1 MYSWSSTIKGYYLAG
16 NPEGVSLSITD
27 GSNNTITVTETN
39 ITEGSFAIDR
49 MSSLGGGIPFGT
61 VYSSQLNFS
70 LIKTSALAAFD
81 WQGAK
86 IDVTLKVWNGSSWST
101 AGNGGRFYVRKRKI
115 RASTIDIQAIGCMAK
130 MDKISNK
137 AGVAANN
144 CKLSD
149 IIGWVA
155 SDSGVTIQNPDFSTL
170 ANFGLGAFK
179 FPTGS
184 DMTDR
189 SLLAWTAALLGC
201 TVIETG
207 NSDTVKLIRKSG
219 STQTLDSSNLFSVD
233 NDEPV
238 TMTGVDG
245 YDSAGNKL
253 SQGVDGYKM
262 VIQGNAIYETAT
274 SVQSTLLSRLWTSL
288 GGFTA
293 TPFSAECLS
302 MPWVECADGIKY
314 TDLDGNDHY
323 SVVTH
328 INYKLNGRTTIE
340 CGMAEEDD
348 RNNALA
354 LAPFIER
361 SSVSTGMLRTDAIKS
376 TNYDYTS
383 GNFSNSGTFLNLADG
398 VFTSKNFAIDAN
410 GDAYIKGNVSASS
423 GNIGALNI
431 TSHGLSFDDNTN
443 GEITITDTDGL
454 YIERGNSYIKL
465 DKSYQSGV
473 RMDVGDL
480 SLGSMFKLN
489 PYAHRVDITD
499 YMGSIVLDGNGT
511 TLAGDVFLDDNNSSQ
526 YGDLVN
532 PLQDRLHTLE
542 TNRVSYTTTTPTAD
556 NNSGTLIIAI
566 LSSDPATHYNGYI
579 YIITS

>member
-27 GSNNTITVTETN
+27 GNSNTITVTETN
-39 ITEGSFAIDR
+39 ITEGSFTIDR

-101 AGNGGRFYVRKRKI
+101 AGDGGRFYVRKRKI
-115 RASTIDIQAIGCMAK
+115 RATTIDIQAIGCMAK

-155 SDSGVTIQNPDFSTL
+155 ADSGVTISNPDFSTL
-170 ANFGLGAFK
+170 ANFALGAFK

-219 STQTLDSSNLFSVD
+219 STQTLDPSNLFSVD

-302 MPWVECADGIKY
+302 MPWVECADGISY
-314 TDLDGNDHY
+314 TDLDGNVHT

-328 INYKLNGRTTIE
+328 ITYKLNGRTTIE
-340 CGMAEEDD
+340 CGIAEEDD

-376 TNYDYTS
+376 TNYDYSS
-383 GNFSNSGTFLNLADG
+383 GDFSNHGTFLNLADG
-398 VFTSKNFAIDAN
+398 VFTSKNFSIDAN
-410 GDAYIKGNVSASS
+410 GDAWIRGKVSASS
-423 GNIGALNI
+423 GNIGALEINAN
-431 TSHGLSFDDNTN
+431 GLTFADAD
-443 GEITITDTDGL
+443 GEIDLTADHFYL
-454 YIERGNSYIKL
+454 EKNGNSLELTRSPVGGVRFVVLYDATDPTDRAVYIDPYGRIIRLTTPMAEMDMQGAGATLSGDWYL
-465 DKSYQSGV
+465 DDDSVNTIKQRLNAAAGLPVVTSADNGKVLRVVNGAWTAVLLPSASGV
-473 RMDVGDL
+473 N
-480 SLGSMFKLN
+480 F
-489 PYAHRVDITD
+489 
-499 YMGSIVLDGNGT
+499 
-511 TLAGDVFLDDNNSSQ
+511 
-526 YGDLVN
+526 
-532 PLQDRLHTLE
+532 
-542 TNRVSYTTTTPTAD
+542 
-556 NNSGTLIIAI
+556 
-566 LSSDPATHYNGYI
+566 
-579 YIITS
+579 

>member
-16 NPEGVSLSITD
+16 NPQGVSLSITD
-27 GSNNTITVTETN
+27 TASNTITVTEAN
-39 ITEGSFAIDR
+39 ITEGSFEIDR
-49 MSSLGGGIPFGT
+49 MSSLGGGIPLGT
-61 VYSSQLNFS
+61 VYSSQLNFTLLKNS
-70 LIKTSALAAFD
+70 TLAAFA
-81 WQGAK
+81 WQGAR
-86 IDVTLKVWNGSSWST
+86 IDVTLKVWNGSSWTT
-101 AGNGGRFYVRKRKI
+101 AGDGGRFYVRKRKI
-115 RASTIDIQAIGCMAK
+115 RATTIDIQAVGCMAK

-155 SDSGVTIQNPDFSTL
+155 ADSGVTVNNPDFSSL
-170 ANFGLGAFK
+170 ANFALGAFK

-219 STQTLDSSNLFSVD
+219 STQNLTPAELFSVD

-238 TMTGVDG
+238 TLTGVDG
-245 YDSAGNKL
+245 YDGAGNKL
-253 SQGVDGYKM
+253 SQGIDGYKL

-288 GGFTA
+288 GGFSA
-293 TPFSAECLS
+293 TPFTAECLA

-328 INYKLNGRTTIE
+328 INYKLNGKTLIE

-398 VFTSKNFAIDAN
+398 VFTSKNFAIDSAGN
-410 GDAYIKGNVSASS
+410 AYIKGNVQAAS
-423 GNIGALNI
+423 GNIGALGI
-431 TSHGLSFDDNTN
+431 TANGLELNDVDADDNTYVRTAFERDLLILDDPDDDSN
-443 GEITITDTDGL
+443 FTVERTASGIRIFWTDGYCNL
-454 YIERGNSYIKL
+454 TCDDAGILLEAQTGGASVWLRPA
-465 DKSYQSGV
+465 
-473 RMDVGDL
+473 
-480 SLGSMFKLN
+480 LN
-489 PYAHRVDITD
+489 CITV
-499 YMGSIVLDGNGT
+499 S
-511 TLAGDVFLDDNNSSQ
+511 GDVFLDDDGSGQ
-526 YGDLVN
+526 YGDTT
-532 PLQDRLHTLE
+532 HTLQA
-542 TNRVSYTTTTPTAD
+542 RLY
-556 NNSGTLIIAI
+556 AI
-566 LSSDPATHYNGYI
+566 EDYIATHP
-579 YIITS
+579 